1 MGLFSSKKVGDKK
14 IEDDLP
20 EFTPKFPQ
28 LPPLPTVK
36 DFSESY
42 NEGLVPALENEK
54 IRIPLRTEES
64 KEKRNYRKQEENKK
78 RGYYN
83 KQERY
88 TKPEYMKT
96 GEPDLDKEQMYM
108 KEEYGKPE
116 YSKHEFVEKP
126 LFIKVDKYRDAM
138 EAIDNIKKRIKEAE
152 HLLTKLEVVK
162 DDEEKELKKFREHLE
177 SVKDKLLMVDKKL
190 FEV

>member
-1 MGLFSSKKVGDKK
+1 MGLFSSKKEAARK

-42 NEGLVPALENEK
+42 SDTLVPPLENEK
-54 IRIPLRTEES
+54 VRIPLRNDADKNERYN
-64 KEKRNYRKQEENKK
+64 KPQAGDKK
-78 RGYYN
+78 RYYN
-83 KQERY
+83 KQEY
-88 TKPEYMKT
+88 AKPEYVK
-96 GEPDLDKEQMYM
+96 EEKPWYLDKEQAYT
-108 KEEYGKPE
+108 KEEYGKSE
-116 YSKHEFVEKP
+116 YVKHEFVEKP
-126 LFIKVDKYRDAM
+126 LFIKVDKYREAM
-138 EAIDNIKKRIKEAE
+138 DAIDSIKKRIKEAE

-177 SVKDKLLMVDKKL
+177 SVKEKLLAVDKKL
-190 FEV
+190 FEA